1 LASFGFG
8 AEGDG
13 MRIELAR
20 PDEQGLPLGVEV
32 VQDLLR
38 MKQVPLSLILSS
50 AGFIAIQRFRK
61 PPEN

>member
-1 LASFGFG
+1 LASFGFV
-8 AEGDG
+8 AEDVGR
-13 MRIELAR
+13 RIAR
-20 PDEQGLPLGVEV
+20 AQPDEQGLPLGVEV

-38 MKQVPLSLILSS
+38 MKRVPLSFILSS